1 MCDFVEFKCNRII
14 IYNHKIKFAR
24 NFKTLSPSKQ
34 LVRRSNFATV
44 KYFYISTLLLLHHS
58 YFSEAFSLWLVSQ
71 VVIAFDIWFNGALPC
86 NGGVPFCASVH
97 CIAHQFDHSGG
108 KLRKDLTI
116 FKWLKNLLE
125 IFLNPKWS
133 LSWASRKNRK
143 NSRSWL
149 LKKNVL
155 DSWIHKAGKD
165 TIIFILI
172 PKGPVGRW
180 CD

>member
-1 MCDFVEFKCNRII
+1 MRPLNTSTSVL
-14 IYNHKIKFAR
+14 Y
-24 NFKTLSPSKQ
+24 
-34 LVRRSNFATV
+34 
-44 KYFYISTLLLLHHS
+44 YFYIIAIFLKHSHCGWFHKWLYLLISGLMEHYHVMV
-58 YFSEAFSLWLVSQ
+58 E
-71 VVIAFDIWFNGALPC
+71 
-86 NGGVPFCASVH
+86 VPFCASVH

-155 DSWIHKAGKD
+155 DSWIHKAGND
-165 TIIFILI
+165 TIISILI